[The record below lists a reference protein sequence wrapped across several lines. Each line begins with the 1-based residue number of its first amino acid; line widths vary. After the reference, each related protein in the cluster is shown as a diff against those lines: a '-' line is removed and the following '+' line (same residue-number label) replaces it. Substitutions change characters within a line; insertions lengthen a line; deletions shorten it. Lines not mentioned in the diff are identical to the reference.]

1 VGATAKRY
9 STSVAGINVQE
20 LIDFIFHIDD
30 HLKEMVREYG
40 TWTYAILFAIVFT
53 ETGVVIWPFLPGDS
67 LLFAAGTL
75 CAQPADGSP
84 APLDALTL
92 CLVLMAAAIIGDNV
106 NYHIGYYL
114 GPAVFKNPKSFWLN
128 PRHLEKTHAFFERYG
143 GKTIILARFM
153 PIVRTMTPFVA
164 GIGKMNYGQFLAYS
178 IAGGTLWV
186 FGFVWLGKAFGN
198 IELVQKN
205 FEIVV
210 LAIVFISILPAL
222 VELLRHRFAKPL
234 QNPVE
239 ATAGDAAKP

>member
-1 VGATAKRY
+1 VGNRA
-9 STSVAGINVQE
+9 VQE
-20 LIDFIFHIDD
+20 LVDFIFHIDD

-84 APLDALTL
+84 APLDAMTL
-92 CLVLMAAAIIGDNV
+92 CVVLMAAAILGDNV

-128 PRHLEKTHAFFERYG
+128 PKHLERTHEFFERYG

-153 PIVRTMTPFVA
+153 PIVRTMAPFVA

-178 IAGGTLWV
+178 IAGGVLWV
-186 FGFVWLGKAFGN
+186 VGFVWLGKAFGN

-205 FEIVV
+205 FEVVV

-222 VELLRHRFAKPL
+222 IELLRHRFGKTVPKPAETAAGEVA
-234 QNPVE
+234 NP
-239 ATAGDAAKP
+239 

>member
-1 VGATAKRY
+1 M
-9 STSVAGINVQE
+9 QD

-40 TWTYAILFAIVFT
+40 AWTYAILFAIVFT

-75 CAQPADGSP
+75 CAQPADGGP

-92 CLVLMAAAIIGDNV
+92 CLVLMTAAIIGDNV

-114 GPAVFKNPKSFWLN
+114 GPTVFKNPKSFWLN
-128 PRHLEKTHAFFERYG
+128 PRHLERTHEFFERYG

-153 PIVRTMTPFVA
+153 PIVRTMAPFVA

-222 VELLRHRFAKPL
+222 VELLRHRFGKAPQK
-234 QNPVE
+234 PVE
-239 ATAGDAAKP
+239 AAAGEIAKP

>member
-1 VGATAKRY
+1 M
-9 STSVAGINVQE
+9 QE

-40 TWTYAILFAIVFT
+40 AWTYAILFAIVFT
-53 ETGVVIWPFLPGDS
+53 ETGVVVMPFLPGDS

-92 CLVLMAAAIIGDNV
+92 CLVLMAATILGDNV

-114 GPAVFKNPKSFWLN
+114 GPAVFRNPKSFWLN
-128 PRHLEKTHAFFERYG
+128 PKHLERTHEFFERYG

-153 PIVRTMTPFVA
+153 PIVRTMAPFVA
-164 GIGKMNYGQFLAYS
+164 GIGKMSYGQFLAYS

-210 LAIVFISILPAL
+210 LAIIFISVLPAGI
-222 VELLRHRFAKPL
+222 EFLRHRFGRAAEKPL
-234 QNPVE
+234 PPQPVGE
-239 ATAGDAAKP
+239 IVE